1 MNYPE
6 FAKYKTFCSANFVV
20 QGVEFHELVE
30 EEQILVAKDAPVGGQ
45 KTQADIFL
53 TPDFGI
59 GFQEDTRFFGEG
71 GSTVRHSG
79 NLQILAALDG
89 GTDRSVANFIGA
101 PGNFRSHE
109 YKMDGFTVAELVTR
123 AIKYFLE
130 GLAVALAT
138 FIIPMKKLNMEEI
151 LAIAIV
157 AAVTFALLDLLAPSI
172 GLTARQGAGFG
183 LGANLVGFPK
193 L

>member
-1 MNYPE
+1 VVDGTEDIVTHYPTPS
-6 FAKYKTFCSANFVV
+6 FKR
-20 QGVEFHELVE
+20 GVFKRGWVL
-30 EEQILVAKDAPVGGQ
+30 A
-45 KTQADIFL
+45 
-53 TPDFGI
+53 
-59 GFQEDTRFFGEG
+59 
-71 GSTVRHSG
+71 VR
-79 NLQILAALDG
+79 Q
-89 GTDRSVANFIGA
+89 R
-101 PGNFRSHE
+101 NFRVPD
-109 YKMDGFTVAELVTR
+109 YKMDGFTVTELVTR

-138 FIIPMKKLNMEEI
+138 FIIPQKKLNVEEI
-151 LAIAIV
+151 LAVSIV